1 MICVPNIYL
10 FFHIEFCF
18 SRVPTCPVLLC
29 IVSGQPVTLL
39 CLSKWVLSY
48 DLWWVIFEENIVF
61 EFWKQNNQ
69 CIKIVVLYMKE
80 KERSFHIFND
90 ENDRYV
96 KSFTTVNN
104 NEVIRTKLT
113 DKKSDFAWLIK
124 TVFFNVLLLFVSFFY
139 NEIWSTTLHNKLKSN
154 ETFRFL

>member
-1 MICVPNIYL
+1 
-10 FFHIEFCF
+10 
-18 SRVPTCPVLLC
+18 
-29 IVSGQPVTLL
+29 
-39 CLSKWVLSY
+39 
-48 DLWWVIFEENIVF
+48 
-61 EFWKQNNQ
+61 
-69 CIKIVVLYMKE
+69 MKE

-124 TVFFNVLLLFVSFFY
+124 TVFFNVLLLFVSFFH

-154 ETFRFL
+154 ETFQFL

>member
-1 MICVPNIYL
+1 
-10 FFHIEFCF
+10 
-18 SRVPTCPVLLC
+18 
-29 IVSGQPVTLL
+29 
-39 CLSKWVLSY
+39 
-48 DLWWVIFEENIVF
+48 VIFEANIVF
-61 EFWKQNNQ
+61 ELWEQNNQ

-113 DKKSDFAWLIK
+113 DKKSDFA
-124 TVFFNVLLLFVSFFY
+124 
-139 NEIWSTTLHNKLKSN
+139 
-154 ETFRFL
+154 